1 MYGKRYTEIEEFYS
15 TCSTFL
21 KEHEAENNLIWG
33 ILKTLRTN
41 IHAYDPERT
50 PELVAVF
57 ENEEVVLVS
66 IRTPPYNQI
75 VSYTDKKEAIPVL
88 VDFLAKRGE
97 DIPGVLGFKE
107 GALLFAEEWTKRFEK
122 TFVLNMNERIYKL
135 EHVNPDIKGTNQ
147 FEIAS
152 EGNLDL
158 LIQYAQQF
166 VEDAFANTTPE
177 QIERGKIQMKK
188 SIEQRIAE
196 KKVYVLKVQNQI
208 VSLAGATRET
218 PNGRTITLVYTPPE
232 FRRKGYATELV
243 AKLCQSILEEGNKF
257 CTLFTDLANPTSNKI
272 YMNIGYQPIIDV
284 DEYRFE

>member
-15 TCSTFL
+15 TCYTFL
-21 KEHEAENNLIWG
+21 EEHEAENNLIWG
-33 ILKTLRTN
+33 ILNRLRTN

-50 PELVAVF
+50 PELLVVF

-75 VSYTDKKEAIPVL
+75 VSYTDKKEAISVL
-88 VDFLAKRGE
+88 VDFLAERGV
-97 DIPGVLGFKE
+97 DLPGVLGFKE
-107 GALLFAEEWTKRFEK
+107 GALLFAEQWTQKNDK
-122 TFVLNMNERIYKL
+122 TYVLNMNERIYKL
-135 EHVNPDIKGTNQ
+135 TNVNPEIKGTNK
-147 FEIAS
+147 FEIAT
-152 EGNLDL
+152 EEDLDL

-177 QIERGKIQMKK
+177 QIKRGRTQIKRTIKQYA
-188 SIEQRIAE
+188 AE
-196 KKVYVLKVQNQI
+196 KKLYVLKDQNQI
-208 VSLAGATRET
+208 VSMAGAGRET
-218 PNGRTITLVYTPPE
+218 PNSRAITLVYTPPK

-243 AKLCQSILEEGNKF
+243 AKLCQSILNEGKKF

-272 YMNIGYQPIIDV
+272 YMNIGFQPIMDV